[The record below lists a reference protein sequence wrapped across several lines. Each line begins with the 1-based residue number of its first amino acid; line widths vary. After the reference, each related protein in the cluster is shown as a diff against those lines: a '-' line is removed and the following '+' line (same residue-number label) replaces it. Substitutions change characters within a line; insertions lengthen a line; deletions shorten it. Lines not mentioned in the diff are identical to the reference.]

1 MLNEPK
7 GFGPDVG
14 VELCRCSVAV
24 FERVVLVV
32 QCGESFGQG
41 QLVPEVLV
49 DTERQLTWRQ
59 LAGQHPSGKC
69 SCGGFPSG
77 NSVERVEGEAQ
88 FMKCWGKELGDV
100 VYRLRSCARRQ
111 GPQSRTVQAVDECLT
126 GTRNDVGCADLANAP
141 EDGAVLKL
149 AGC

>member
-1 MLNEPK
+1 MPNEPK

-24 FERVVLVV
+24 CERVVRVV
-32 QCGESFGQG
+32 QFGEPFRQG

-49 DTERQLTWRQ
+49 DTEGQLTWGQ

-69 SCGGFPSG
+69 SCGGSPSG
-77 NSVERVEGEAQ
+77 NSVEGVEGEAQ
-88 FMKCWGKELGDV
+88 FEECWGKELGDV
-100 VYRLRSCARRQ
+100 VHRLRSCARRQ
-111 GPQSRTVQAVDECLT
+111 GPQSWTVEAVDECVT
-126 GTRNDVGCADLANAP
+126 GTRNDVGGADLANAP
-141 EDGAVLKL
+141 KGGAVLKL